1 MHWHSDFRKIKRSTR
16 VICLLQC
23 HPSTDF
29 SAENTSWNKT
39 YLRVIHLG
47 IEDKSPIFMKTEKS
61 QEKQWKETNSN
72 HCLSLLHQY
81 YISFKTWRF
90 IKAIQ
95 KKSRGSVFFCFS
107 FFFRQATSLN
117 NSLYIVFQLPVSC
130 CNRITTHGT
139 KKLNIIVKNGWIHI
153 CRDLQAHHLN
163 V

>member
-47 IEDKSPIFMKTEKS
+47 IEDKSPVFMKQKS
-61 QEKQWKETNSN
+61 PNKNNKETNSN

-81 YISFKTWRF
+81 YISFKRWRF

-95 KKSRGSVFFCFS
+95 KKAEAVFFCFC
-107 FFFRQATSLN
+107 FFLRQATYLN

-139 KKLNIIVKNGWIHI
+139 KKLNIIKKWVNSY
-153 CRDLQAHHLN
+153 L
-163 V
+163 